1 MDESEKDLWLCQQD
15 IIEYKAVTMMNI
27 DVCIFIHLIDAVIQ
41 RNSKWL
47 LSYFSQWSF
56 TKAQQPVD
64 ISLEKNNLS
73 SL

>member
-1 MDESEKDLWLCQQD
+1 
-15 IIEYKAVTMMNI
+15 MNI